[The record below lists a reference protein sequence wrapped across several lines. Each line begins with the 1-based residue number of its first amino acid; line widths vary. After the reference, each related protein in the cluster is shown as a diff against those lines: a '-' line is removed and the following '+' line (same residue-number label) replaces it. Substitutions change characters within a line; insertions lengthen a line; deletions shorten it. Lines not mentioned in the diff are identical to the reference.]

1 MKNIAGLMK
10 QAQQMQQ
17 KMQDMQAEIE
27 AMEIEGQAG
36 GGLVKATLTG
46 KGTAVALSIDSSLVS
61 EGDHEMIEDLAV
73 AAFNDAK
80 AQADALMQDKM
91 KDVTGGLNLPAGMK
105 LPF

>member
-17 KMQDMQAEIE
+17 KMQDLQAEVE
-27 AMEIEGQAG
+27 ATEVEGQAG
-36 GGLVKATLTG
+36 GGLVKAVLTG
-46 KGTAVALSIDSSLVS
+46 KGTAVSLSIDASIM
-61 EGDHEMIEDLAV
+61 EDGDLEMVEDLAV

-80 AQADALMQDKM
+80 AKADALMQDKM

>member
-17 KMQDMQAEIE
+17 KMQDLQADVE
-27 AMEIEGQAG
+27 ATEVEGQAG
-36 GGLVKATLTG
+36 GGLVKAVLTG
-46 KGTAVALSIDSSLVS
+46 KGSAVSLSIDPSIM
-61 EGDHEMIEDLAV
+61 EDGDLEMVEDLAV

-80 AQADALMQDKM
+80 AKADALMQEKM
-91 KDVTGGLNLPAGMK
+91 KDVTGGMNLPAGMK